1 MVNIHKWPSACNCDR
16 TLEDLRYFAFILS
29 VFDNYLCVL
38 GDQEPS
44 DREPERPGA
53 DSESESDDGFT
64 FDPKRIADRFQK
76 WDMEDRE
83 RRKNVIDNPYNGVL
97 VCLK

>member
-1 MVNIHKWPSACNCDR
+1 MVNIRKWPSACNCDR

-29 VFDNYLCVL
+29 VCDHYLCVL

-44 DREPERPGA
+44 DREPERPCA

-64 FDPKRIADRFQK
+64 FDPKKIADRFQR

-83 RRKNVIDNPYNGVL
+83 RRKNFIDNSYNGVL